1 MWTDLLIFL
10 PMLLALVAVALVIW
24 FRREGRKDQ
33 AGEEQPDQQAQ
44 RPIWRPQ
51 GQRDDR

>member
-24 FRREGRKDQ
+24 LRRDGRKDQ
-33 AGEEQPDQQAQ
+33 ADDEQPDQQVQ

-51 GQRDDR
+51 GRRDDR